1 MPALT
6 RLFRTAL
13 LAAMLLPTVAPALAG
28 PAEAALLQEYVGT
41 WKGEGRLTGAEEGAV
56 VCRLTLRPAGAKVA
70 FSGRC
75 AYDGSGA
82 KSFSGTM
89 TYNDAKKRFE
99 STSSASRTVAGKKSG
114 GGIVFTT
121 EQSDRRG
128 TVTSTLSLNG
138 GTIEVDFRM
147 VDARTK
153 KVTRGNIP
161 FARS

>member
-1 MPALT
+1 M
-6 RLFRTAL
+6 
-13 LAAMLLPTVAPALAG
+13 
-28 PAEAALLQEYVGT
+28 LQEYVGT
-41 WKGEGRLTGAEEGAV
+41 WKGKGRLTGAEEGTV
-56 VCRLTLRPAGAKVA
+56 VCRLTLRPAGQKIA
-70 FSGRC
+70 FNGRC

-99 STSSASRTVAGKKSG
+99 STSSASRTVPGKKSG
-114 GGIVFTT
+114 GGIVFTA

-138 GTIEVDFRM
+138 GSIKVNFHM
-147 VDARTK
+147 VDAKTK
-153 KVTRGNIP
+153 EVTRGNIP

>member
-6 RLFRTAL
+6 RLLCTAL
-13 LAAMLLPTVAPALAG
+13 VAGMLLPTAAPAVAG
-28 PAEAALLQEYVGT
+28 PAEAALLQDYVGT
-41 WKGEGRLTGAEEGAV
+41 WKGKGRLTGAEEGIV
-56 VCRLTLRPAGAKVA
+56 SCRLTLRPAGTKIA
-70 FSGRC
+70 FNGRC

-89 TYNDAKKRFE
+89 TYNDVTKRFE
-99 STSSASRTVAGKKSG
+99 STSSASRTVAGRKSG

-121 EQSDRRG
+121 EQSDQRG

-138 GTIEVDFRM
+138 GTIKVDFRM
-147 VDARTK
+147 VDAKTK